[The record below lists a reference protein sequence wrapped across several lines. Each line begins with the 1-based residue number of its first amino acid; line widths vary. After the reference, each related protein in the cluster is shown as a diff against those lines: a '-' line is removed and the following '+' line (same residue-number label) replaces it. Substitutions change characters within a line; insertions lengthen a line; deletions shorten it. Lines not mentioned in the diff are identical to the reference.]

1 MRSAFG
7 MFVCAAAMIAMPH
20 QAIAA
25 PQATTTRAATSTDK
39 TDKAIDSRITHR
51 INADA
56 SLKNHHVKV
65 SVENGVATLSGT
77 VRTDA
82 QRERAEAL
90 ATAAGATRVE
100 NRLAVESDAG
110 TKGTAGKLEHESR
123 EGVDKTKD
131 GAEKAWDKTKDGAN
145 KAGAEVTDGWIT
157 SDLKTRFMSDEALRA
172 GDIHVDT
179 DHHVVT
185 LTGFV
190 PNAAARERAVATARK
205 INGVTRV
212 VDKLSVRQ

>member
-1 MRSAFG
+1 MRTAFAT
-7 MFVCAAAMIAMPH
+7 FVCAAAMIAAGTHPTM
-20 QAIAA
+20 AA
-25 PQATTTRAATSTDK
+25 PQTTTTASSDK
-39 TDKAIDSRITHR
+39 ADKAIDSRITHR

-56 SLKNHHVKV
+56 SLKKHHVKV

-100 NRLAVESDAG
+100 NRLTVASNGD
-110 TKGTAGKLEHESR
+110 TKGTTGKLERKSR
-123 EGVDKTKD
+123 EGADKTKD
-131 GAEKAWDKTKDGAN
+131 GAEKAWDKTKEGAN

-157 SDLKTRFMSDEALRA
+157 TDLKTRFTSDDTLRA
-172 GDIHVDT
+172 SDIHVDT

-185 LTGFV
+185 LTGSV
-190 PNAAARERAVATARK
+190 PNREAREKAVATAQK

-212 VDKLSVRQ
+212 VDKLSIRQ